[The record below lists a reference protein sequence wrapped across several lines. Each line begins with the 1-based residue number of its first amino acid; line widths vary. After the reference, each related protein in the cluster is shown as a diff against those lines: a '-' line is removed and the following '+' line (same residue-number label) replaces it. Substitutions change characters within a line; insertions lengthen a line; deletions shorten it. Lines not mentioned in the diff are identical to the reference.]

1 MGEMRVLVEAVRG
14 TVKTDKHVGA
24 WSLIEH
30 RDSPGTAPGL
40 AQTPPGS
47 SSCTRP
53 TGSTMSNQN
62 PYPSPYDPTRPP
74 SQATDQSPDQAQ
86 GQWTPQSQAG
96 DAQPPLPPL
105 SYQGWGYQ
113 GSSYWDTYAASSGA
127 DAASQSNPSPED
139 PSGERKTPNKHAG
152 WWILLTLVGLLAGMV
167 FYFFGEMFEYG
178 SELLVW
184 TLIKC
189 AVALVFAL
197 ATIPLYIGARRNAL
211 TASAQGDEK
220 LAQTRQLGQ
229 VMAPVIGLGLCL
241 YALSNGVPA
250 ILDLADGPCT
260 VTVTSCSFEQYRSS
274 RSRYRGGSSTVYENQ
289 FIMTFDDGTTHTKT
303 VETDRKDEIA
313 TQGDLTAV
321 LYEACALRSGNATM
335 TIGYYT
341 HSRVVAS
348 ARINN

>member
-1 MGEMRVLVEAVRG
+1 
-14 TVKTDKHVGA
+14 
-24 WSLIEH
+24 
-30 RDSPGTAPGL
+30 
-40 AQTPPGS
+40 
-47 SSCTRP
+47 
-53 TGSTMSNQN
+53 MSNQY
-62 PYPSPYDPTRPP
+62 PYLSPYDPSTDG
-74 SQATDQSPDQAQ
+74 SQPANQ
-86 GQWTPQSQAG
+86 PQVPQPQAG
-96 DAQPPLPPL
+96 DAQPSLPPL

-113 GSSYWDTYAASSGA
+113 GSSYWDTYAASSDA
-127 DAASQSNPSPED
+127 DVASQSNPSPED

-229 VMAPVIGLGLCL
+229 VMAPLIGLGLCL
-241 YALSNGVPA
+241 YALSNGIPA
-250 ILDLADGPCT
+250 ILDVADGPHT
-260 VTVTSCSFEQYRSS
+260 VTVTSCNFEQYRSS

-289 FIMTFDDGTTHTKT
+289 FIMTFDDGTIHTKT
-303 VETDRKDEIA
+303 VETDSKDEIA

>member
-1 MGEMRVLVEAVRG
+1 
-14 TVKTDKHVGA
+14 
-24 WSLIEH
+24 
-30 RDSPGTAPGL
+30 
-40 AQTPPGS
+40 
-47 SSCTRP
+47 
-53 TGSTMSNQN
+53 MSNQY
-62 PYPSPYDPTRPP
+62 PYLSPYDPSTDG
-74 SQATDQSPDQAQ
+74 SQPANQ
-86 GQWTPQSQAG
+86 PQVPQPQAG
-96 DAQPPLPPL
+96 DAQPSLPPL

-113 GSSYWDTYAASSGA
+113 GSSYWDTYAASSDA
-127 DAASQSNPSPED
+127 DVASQSNPSPED

-152 WWILLTLVGLLAGMV
+152 WWILLTLVGLLVGMV
-167 FYFFGEMFEYG
+167 FYFFGEMFNFGTERI
-178 SELLVW
+178 VW

-189 AVALVFAL
+189 TVALVFAL

-229 VMAPVIGLGLCL
+229 VMAPLIGLGLCL
-241 YALSNGVPA
+241 YALSNGIPA
-250 ILDLADGPCT
+250 ILDVADGPHT
-260 VTVTSCSFEQYRSS
+260 VTVTSCNFEQYRSS

-289 FIMTFDDGTTHTKT
+289 FIMTFDDGTIHTKT
-303 VETDRKDEIA
+303 VETDSKDEIA

>member
-1 MGEMRVLVEAVRG
+1 
-14 TVKTDKHVGA
+14 
-24 WSLIEH
+24 
-30 RDSPGTAPGL
+30 
-40 AQTPPGS
+40 
-47 SSCTRP
+47 
-53 TGSTMSNQN
+53 MSNQN
-62 PYPSPYDPTRPP
+62 PYPSPYDPPQPP
-74 SQATDQSPDQAQ
+74 SQAANQPADEAQ
-86 GQWTPQSQAG
+86 GQWTPQSQGG
-96 DAQPPLPPL
+96 DAQPSVPPL
-105 SYQGWGYQ
+105 SYQEWGYQ
-113 GSSYWDTYAASSGA
+113 GSPYEDTYAASSSA
-127 DAASQSNPSPED
+127 NVASQSVPSPED
-139 PSGERKTPNKHAG
+139 LSGENTAPKKHTG

-197 ATIPLYIGARRNAL
+197 ATIPLYAGARRNAL
-211 TASAQGDEK
+211 MASAQGDEK
-220 LAQTRQLGQ
+220 LAQTRQRGK
-229 VMAPVIGLGLCL
+229 VMASLLGLGLCL

-250 ILDLADGPCT
+250 ILDVVDGPHT
-260 VTVTSCSFEQYRSS
+260 VTVTSCSFEQYKTS
-274 RSRYRGGSSTVYENQ
+274 RSRYRGGSRTVYENQ

-321 LYEACALRSGNATM
+321 LYEACALRSGSATM

-341 HSRVVAS
+341 HSRVIAS

>member
-1 MGEMRVLVEAVRG
+1 
-14 TVKTDKHVGA
+14 
-24 WSLIEH
+24 
-30 RDSPGTAPGL
+30 
-40 AQTPPGS
+40 
-47 SSCTRP
+47 
-53 TGSTMSNQN
+53 MSNQN
-62 PYPSPYDPTRPP
+62 PYPSPYDPPQPP
-74 SQATDQSPDQAQ
+74 SQAANQPADEAQ
-86 GQWTPQSQAG
+86 GQWTPQSQGG
-96 DAQPPLPPL
+96 DAQPSVPPL
-105 SYQGWGYQ
+105 SYQEWGYQ
-113 GSSYWDTYAASSGA
+113 GSPYEDTYAASSSA
-127 DAASQSNPSPED
+127 TVASQSVPSPED
-139 PSGERKTPNKHAG
+139 LSGENTAPKKHTG

-189 AVALVFAL
+189 TVALVFAL
-197 ATIPLYIGARRNAL
+197 AMIPLYAAARRNAL

-220 LAQTRQLGQ
+220 LVQTRQRGK
-229 VMAPVIGLGLCL
+229 VMASLLGLGLCL

-250 ILDLADGPCT
+250 ILDVVDGPHT
-260 VTVTSCSFEQYRSS
+260 VTVTSCSFEQYKTS
-274 RSRYRGGSSTVYENQ
+274 RSRYRGGSRTVYENQ

-321 LYEACALRSGNATM
+321 LYEACALRSGSATM

>member
-1 MGEMRVLVEAVRG
+1 
-14 TVKTDKHVGA
+14 
-24 WSLIEH
+24 
-30 RDSPGTAPGL
+30 
-40 AQTPPGS
+40 
-47 SSCTRP
+47 
-53 TGSTMSNQN
+53 MSNQY
-62 PYPSPYDPTRPP
+62 PYLSPYDPSTDG
-74 SQATDQSPDQAQ
+74 SQPANQ
-86 GQWTPQSQAG
+86 PQVPQPQAG
-96 DAQPPLPPL
+96 DAQPSLPPL

-113 GSSYWDTYAASSGA
+113 GSSYWDTYAASSDA
-127 DAASQSNPSPED
+127 DVASQSNPSPED

-152 WWILLTLVGLLAGMV
+152 WWILLTLVGLLVGMV

-229 VMAPVIGLGLCL
+229 VMAPLIGLGLCL
-241 YALSNGVPA
+241 YALSNGIPA
-250 ILDLADGPCT
+250 ILDVADGPHT
-260 VTVTSCSFEQYRSS
+260 VTVTSCSFDQYRSS
-274 RSRYRGGSSTVYENQ
+274 RSRYRGGSTTVYENQ

-303 VETDRKDEIA
+303 VETDSKDEIA

-321 LYEACALRSGNATM
+321 LYEACALRSGSATM

-341 HSRVVAS
+341 HSRVIAS

>member
-1 MGEMRVLVEAVRG
+1 
-14 TVKTDKHVGA
+14 
-24 WSLIEH
+24 
-30 RDSPGTAPGL
+30 
-40 AQTPPGS
+40 
-47 SSCTRP
+47 
-53 TGSTMSNQN
+53 MSNQY
-62 PYPSPYDPTRPP
+62 PYLSPYDPSTDG
-74 SQATDQSPDQAQ
+74 SQPANQ
-86 GQWTPQSQAG
+86 PQVPQPQAG
-96 DAQPPLPPL
+96 DAQPSLPPL
-105 SYQGWGYQ
+105 TYQGWEYQ
-113 GSSYWDTYAASSGA
+113 ESPYGEAYAASSGA
-127 DAASQSNPSPED
+127 DVASQSNPSPED

-229 VMAPVIGLGLCL
+229 VMAPLFGLGLCL

-250 ILDLADGPCT
+250 ILDVADGPHT
-260 VTVTSCSFEQYRSS
+260 VTVTSCNFEQYRSS
-274 RSRYRGGSSTVYENQ
+274 RSRYRGGSWTVYENQ

-303 VETDRKDEIA
+303 IETYRPEEI
-313 TQGDLTAV
+313 TTEGDLTAV
-321 LYEACALRSGNATM
+321 LYEACALRSGSATM

-341 HSRVVAS
+341 HSRVIAS

>member
-1 MGEMRVLVEAVRG
+1 V
-14 TVKTDKHVGA
+14 
-24 WSLIEH
+24 
-30 RDSPGTAPGL
+30 
-40 AQTPPGS
+40 
-47 SSCTRP
+47 
-53 TGSTMSNQN
+53 
-62 PYPSPYDPTRPP
+62 
-74 SQATDQSPDQAQ
+74 
-86 GQWTPQSQAG
+86 
-96 DAQPPLPPL
+96 
-105 SYQGWGYQ
+105 
-113 GSSYWDTYAASSGA
+113 
-127 DAASQSNPSPED
+127 ASQSVPSPED
-139 PSGERKTPNKHAG
+139 LSGENTAPKKHTG

-189 AVALVFAL
+189 TVALVFAL
-197 ATIPLYIGARRNAL
+197 AMIPLYAAARRNAL

-220 LAQTRQLGQ
+220 LVQTRQRGK
-229 VMAPVIGLGLCL
+229 VMASLLGLGLCL

-250 ILDLADGPCT
+250 IPDVVDGPHT
-260 VTVTSCSFEQYRSS
+260 VTVTSCSFEQYKTS
-274 RSRYRGGSSTVYENQ
+274 RSRYRGGSRTVYENQ

-321 LYEACALRSGNATM
+321 LYEACALRSGSATM

>member
-1 MGEMRVLVEAVRG
+1 
-14 TVKTDKHVGA
+14 
-24 WSLIEH
+24 
-30 RDSPGTAPGL
+30 
-40 AQTPPGS
+40 
-47 SSCTRP
+47 
-53 TGSTMSNQN
+53 MSNQY
-62 PYPSPYDPTRPP
+62 PYLSPYDPSTDG
-74 SQATDQSPDQAQ
+74 SQPANQ
-86 GQWTPQSQAG
+86 PQVPQPQAG
-96 DAQPPLPPL
+96 DAQPSLPPL

-113 GSSYWDTYAASSGA
+113 GSSYWDTYAASSDA
-127 DAASQSNPSPED
+127 DVASQSNPSPED

-152 WWILLTLVGLLAGMV
+152 WWILLTLVGLLVGMV

-229 VMAPVIGLGLCL
+229 VMAPLFGLGLCL

-250 ILDLADGPCT
+250 VLDVADGPHT
-260 VTVTSCSFEQYRSS
+260 VTVTSCSFDQYRSS
-274 RSRYRGGSSTVYENQ
+274 RSRCRGGSTTVYENQ
-289 FIMTFDDGTTHTKT
+289 FIMTFEDGSTHTKT
-303 VETDRKDEIA
+303 IETYRPEEI
-313 TQGDLTAV
+313 TTEGDLTAV

-341 HSRVVAS
+341 HSRVIAS

>member
-1 MGEMRVLVEAVRG
+1 
-14 TVKTDKHVGA
+14 
-24 WSLIEH
+24 
-30 RDSPGTAPGL
+30 
-40 AQTPPGS
+40 
-47 SSCTRP
+47 
-53 TGSTMSNQN
+53 MSNQN
-62 PYPSPYDPTRPP
+62 PYPSPYDPPQPP
-74 SQATDQSPDQAQ
+74 SQAANQPADEAQ
-86 GQWTPQSQAG
+86 GQWTPQSQGG
-96 DAQPPLPPL
+96 DAQPSVPPL
-105 SYQGWGYQ
+105 SYQEWGYQ
-113 GSSYWDTYAASSGA
+113 GSPYEDTYAASSSA
-127 DAASQSNPSPED
+127 NVASQSIPSPED
-139 PSGERKTPNKHAG
+139 LSGENTAPKKHTG

-189 AVALVFAL
+189 TVALVFAL
-197 ATIPLYIGARRNAL
+197 AMIPLYAAARRNAL

-220 LAQTRQLGQ
+220 LVQTRQRGK
-229 VMAPVIGLGLCL
+229 VMASLLGLGLCL

-250 ILDLADGPCT
+250 ILDVVDGPHT
-260 VTVTSCSFEQYRSS
+260 VTVTSCSFEQYKTS
-274 RSRYRGGSSTVYENQ
+274 RSRYRGGSRTVYENQ

-321 LYEACALRSGNATM
+321 LYEACALRSGSATM